1 MVISNADQSNYA
13 RKFVTN
19 STQIASDK
27 QTNKHA
33 HTHTHKYARTL
44 FDLRSFVVRNF
55 KKAKK

>member
-27 QTNKHA
+27 HTNKH
-33 HTHTHKYARTL
+33 THIQICTNA
-44 FDLRSFVVRNF
+44 LRFTQFRCTQF
-55 KKAKK
+55 